1 MNARRL
7 VALLPLIGALALGQ
21 ALAQEPAP
29 APASGAAAAVED
41 PERAQSELNREIR
54 TVEQDVNG
62 LKERVFR
69 SKATLQLLR
78 ELVMEGSSLGS
89 RLVVWHVNK
98 MGPAYTLESV
108 QYFLDSKNIYN
119 KLDETGGLDKDREFQ
134 VLEQA
139 VPPGTHN
146 LQVSL
151 VLRGNGLG
159 VFSYLKSYSFR
170 VQSSYSIDVKEGRE
184 TTVKVIANEKG
195 GPWRTFVD
203 RPNVDYEATDNRVNP
218 EAQ

>member
-29 APASGAAAAVED
+29 APAAGAATSAED
-41 PERAQSELNREIR
+41 PERVQSELNREIR

-108 QYFLDSKNIYN
+108 SYFLDSKNIYN
-119 KLDETGGLDKDREFQ
+119 KLDET
-134 VLEQA
+134 
-139 VPPGTHN
+139 
-146 LQVSL
+146 
-151 VLRGNGLG
+151 
-159 VFSYLKSYSFR
+159 
-170 VQSSYSIDVKEGRE
+170 
-184 TTVKVIANEKG
+184 
-195 GPWRTFVD
+195 
-203 RPNVDYEATDNRVNP
+203 
-218 EAQ
+218 

>member
-170 VQSSYSIDVKEGRE
+170 VQSSYSVDVKEGRE